1 MKNDEKAI
9 IAGAGAVLAYF
20 LIKENKKKKQISPK
34 CLYLLQNFTHN
45 NEIIIIIT

>member
-20 LIKENKKKKQISPK
+20 LAEKNKEKKLNASDVSIYPTEF
-34 CLYLLQNFTHN
+34 YA
-45 NEIIIIIT
+45 

>member
-20 LIKENKKKKQISPK
+20 FLQEQKNKEKKMNLSDVSISPTEF
-34 CLYLLQNFTHN
+34 YG
-45 NEIIIIIT
+45 